1 VLENRQE
8 KRLVHRKGVLYY
20 YDYVEVIPIEEQA
33 RTTRTEKRPLEMHLK
48 PRDMRKIASN
58 QDEG

>member
-1 VLENRQE
+1 MSTE
-8 KRLVHRKGVLYY
+8 KGVLYY

-33 RTTRTEKRPLEMHLK
+33 RTTRTQKRPLEMHLK

>member
-1 VLENRQE
+1 LKTGRKSALSTE
-8 KRLVHRKGVLYY
+8 KGVLYY
-20 YDYVEVIPIEEQA
+20 YDYVEVIPIEEQG
-33 RTTRTEKRPLEMHLK
+33 RTTRTEKRPLEMRLK

>member
-1 VLENRQE
+1 MSTE
-8 KRLVHRKGVLYY
+8 KGVLYY

>member
-1 VLENRQE
+1 LKTGRKSALSTEN
-8 KRLVHRKGVLYY
+8 GALYY

>member
-1 VLENRQE
+1 LKTARKNALSTE
-8 KRLVHRKGVLYY
+8 KVALYY